1 MRKHFIKI
9 IISLLFIFICQS
21 SIYAV
26 KNSSNFTSSNLP
38 IIIINTN
45 GLAIPYNNP
54 RIVADMDIKYN
65 EQGENI
71 EIKAKAV
78 DFNRQKKIAETL
90 SDIPAEQI
98 WQEDIFFK
106 ISKGRL
112 KLRIFDCRSGEL
124 IYYMRTDSSGP
135 KVSKYEISVT
145 NEPESLKN
153 ILKSSL
159 GVRGVIKKQRTLY
172 KIGFTRIHFDQVED
186 LGNFIELE
194 FVMQDN
200 SSKNE
205 ALQTVRNLMEKLE
218 IQDKHLI
225 NKAYIDM
232 VSE

>member
-1 MRKHFIKI
+1 M
-9 IISLLFIFICQS
+9 
-21 SIYAV
+21 A
-26 KNSSNFTSSNLP
+26 
-38 IIIINTN
+38 
-45 GLAIPYNNP
+45 
-54 RIVADMDIKYN
+54 
-65 EQGENI
+65 ENI
-71 EIKAKAV
+71 EIKAKAG
-78 DFNRQKKIAETL
+78 DFNRQKMIAETL
-90 SDIPAEQI
+90 CMHPGKQI

-112 KLRIFDCRSGEL
+112 KLRIFDSGSGEL
-124 IYYMRTDSSGP
+124 IYYMRADSIGP

-145 NEPESLKN
+145 NEPDSLKN
-153 ILKSSL
+153 ILTSSL

-232 VSE
+232 VSDNQ